1 MDRLRALRKRGLS
14 DVGTQSLPSRDY
26 RRTRAPTGG
35 SDFIDDWGKELIN
48 LNKRLSIIFIALANA
63 YISDDDGCYWNQS

>member
-63 YISDDDGCYWNQS
+63 YISDDDGCY